1 MPVLP
6 APLISTDDC
15 QKLIHSMINEI
26 PFRLIKHDGL
36 NPKELTAKNLIGLYA
51 GEPYIITD
59 RGRPV
64 VEIIPLRAEVAAILN
79 MIEEGKATWEG
90 GKPLGFDG
98 PELLGEPLADAVIED
113 RR

>member
-1 MPVLP
+1 MQSVGM
-6 APLISTDDC
+6 A
-15 QKLIHSMINEI
+15 
-26 PFRLIKHDGL
+26 RLKAHLSHYIDR
-36 NPKELTAKNLIGLYA
+36 AAA

-90 GKPLGFDG
+90 GKPQGFDG